1 VEEDE
6 NTETDK
12 LNDVHF
18 EGFAEI
24 RVAEEQQQQHQQ
36 QQQQQQ
42 HQQQQ
47 SLNPKSSEQ
56 KVSFVFKGNYYV
68 SVSNNSKFNSFSSN
82 NSGFFLRW
90 RPFN

>member
-1 VEEDE
+1 MEEDE

-24 RVAEEQQQQHQQ
+24 RVAEEQQQQE
-36 QQQQQQ
+36 QQQ

-68 SVSNNSKFNSFSSN
+68 SV
-82 NSGFFLRW
+82 
-90 RPFN
+90 

>member
-24 RVAEEQQQQHQQ
+24 RVAEEQQQQE
-36 QQQQQQ
+36 QQQ

-68 SVSNNSKFNSFSSN
+68 SV
-82 NSGFFLRW
+82 
-90 RPFN
+90 